1 MWALAGKLGLNVA
14 LFIKLGFEAVAWT
27 HQNLAQSKVSYGA
40 SENLFVCVCVR
51 DAR

>member
-27 HQNLAQSKVSYGA
+27 YQNLAQSKVSYGA

-51 DAR
+51 DVR